1 MSPLTKNVNINE
13 QYNLRFSTFGHCS
26 ATEETEPIYIMPIVN
41 SLNEEK
47 PEINETEGIFK
58 SSYMSTDTR
67 CLSFQDSN
75 INLQNSCLTSLPIP
89 SNNSMS
95 SGSNDLHQSEEIK
108 SSDIE
113 NVFQEH
119 FYTQNDEKIQND
131 ILNHNE
137 THYPIPGQ
145 ISSIQ
150 DEEKKSVVYS
160 SATTAGT
167 LNEFINT
174 NMNCKNE
181 LKSNEIIQELFSS
194 MNENRSRAGIVYQN
208 QITQKSQCT
217 VSSVTSDLIVQKAG
231 SHENSNICDNMAIR
245 VPFANVQLRPNLL
258 FNQNRENV
266 QDLVGLSNLSNS
278 PISKKYIVMYVLPL
292 SSSAQTSVSTSPTLV
307 SKCTEQKTVI
317 ASSRNTN
324 ETYIRLPTADGK
336 ANYLVPSMNQ
346 NDAVGN
352 FLSPS
357 QVCNST
363 VDKTN
368 GDFNGRNGDV
378 QKVRIE
384 SQKAPSEDLKKRKI
398 NDTFPKL
405 NANEIKINKRFINNN
420 TSKSRAPAHREERVD
435 PGKLHISQPPPA
447 KQVPKEKRNI
457 LQIAYNDACKLIEDS
472 TIYHSE
478 SQTLVQTSSVSN
490 TAIVTSVNAAEPA
503 SSNTFSGNYTLLK
516 QMLNSEPS
524 ILLTPHLEKDKNQK
538 PVDISFTNDQVTFQ
552 YSNTEK
558 DNVEQDYITTS
569 FVPERTHEYRCEVC
583 SNVLSKADFLPHLK
597 THSKTLY
604 KCTYCKEIFVKQ
616 VNLIQHMRSHLQPQ
630 VFNCELCNK
639 SFTNILLFRLHLLV
653 HKGLLFICVS
663 CIKLFNKKEDYE
675 NHLKT
680 HSQND
685 LACIECK
692 RSFPNTADSSGVKPN
707 FTCIGCMSAMME
719 SNQVVKA
726 EDVRQES
733 TNVTTIKAEIM
744 TEIEDLCF
752 ICQYCDI
759 ICNGGVELKSHYSNH
774 IIQEIRC
781 VICNERFSK
790 FVSLSV
796 HMKLHHVTRKFSCS
810 FCSKTF
816 EDRRSYQEHSHLK
829 FKPYACIACEKTF
842 SERAELEEHVQ
853 YHKSISIVTCN
864 YCGLKMEFGDI
875 NNIIVHKLDHKRESV
890 VECDN
895 CDCKFL
901 LQSDFADHLNEVHHK
916 KLEIGESDERLSCDK
931 YSVNPQ
937 QRSQQVQNIN
947 EKNFVCQHCQLTY
960 DEFNE
965 LLNHWIKLH
974 PQNELKCFKC
984 SCCSQFFLNE
994 LQWSHHSFQS
1004 EKPSVLLPYSL
1015 QQFNDRL
1022 FKLEPD
1028 TKSIYCCHQCNKS
1041 FGNKID
1047 IIKHVKYH

>member
-1 MSPLTKNVNINE
+1 MSPLTRNVNINE
-13 QYNLRFSTFGHCS
+13 QYNSSLSTFGDCS
-26 ATEETEPIYIMPIVN
+26 MTEETEPIYIMPTVN
-41 SLNEEK
+41 SSNEEK
-47 PEINETEGIFK
+47 PSINETDGIFE
-58 SSYMSTDTR
+58 SSYMSTGT
-67 CLSFQDSN
+67 CLFQDSN
-75 INLQNSCLTSLPIP
+75 INLENSCLMSFPIP
-89 SNNSMS
+89 SDNSMS
-95 SGSNDLHQSEEIK
+95 SSSNDLHQSDEIK
-108 SSDIE
+108 SCDTE
-113 NVFQEH
+113 NIFQEH
-119 FYTQNDEKIQND
+119 IYTQNDEKIQND

-137 THYPIPGQ
+137 THYPISKQ

-150 DEEKKSVVYS
+150 DEEKKSIIYS

-174 NMNCKNE
+174 NMNCRTE
-181 LKSNEIIQELFSS
+181 LKSNEIIQELFSN
-194 MNENRSRAGIVYQN
+194 MNEKRSHAGIIYQN
-208 QITQKSQCT
+208 QTTQKSQCT
-217 VSSVTSDLIVQKAG
+217 VSSVTSELIVQKAS
-231 SHENSNICDNMAIR
+231 SHLNGNISDNMTIR
-245 VPFANVQLRPNLL
+245 VPFANAQLWPNLL

-266 QDLVGLSNLSNS
+266 QDLAGLSTLSTS

-292 SSSAQTSVSTSPTLV
+292 SSSTQTSASTSPTLV
-307 SKCTEQKTVI
+307 SKCTEQRTVI
-317 ASSRNTN
+317 ASSSNTN
-324 ETYIRLPTADGK
+324 ETYIRLPTTDGK
-336 ANYLVPSMNQ
+336 INYLVPVMNQ
-346 NDAVGN
+346 TDVIGN
-352 FLSPS
+352 SLSQS

-363 VDKTN
+363 IDKTN
-368 GDFNGRNGDV
+368 SDLNRKNGDV
-378 QKVRIE
+378 QNVELE
-384 SQKAPSEDLKKRKI
+384 SQNTTSEDLRKSKI
-398 NDTFPKL
+398 NDTFQKF
-405 NANEIKINKRFINNN
+405 NANEMKINKRFINNN
-420 TSKSRAPAHREERVD
+420 TSKLRAPVHREERVD

-447 KQVPKEKRNI
+447 KQIPKEKRNI

-472 TIYHSE
+472 TIYPSE

-490 TAIVTSVNAAEPA
+490 TSIVTSVNSAEPA
-503 SSNTFSGNYTLLK
+503 SSSTFSGNYTLLK
-516 QMLNSEPS
+516 QMLNSDPNIPLAS
-524 ILLTPHLEKDKNQK
+524 QLEKDTNQK

-558 DNVEQDYITTS
+558 EKVEQDYIATS

-583 SNVLSKADFLPHLK
+583 NNVLSKADFLPHLK

-685 LACIECK
+685 LACIQCK
-692 RSFPNTADSSGVKPN
+692 RNFPNTANGSGVKPN
-707 FTCIGCMSAMME
+707 FTCIGCMSATLE

-726 EDVRQES
+726 EDVQEES
-733 TNVTTIKAEIM
+733 TNVMRVKTEIM

-759 ICNGGVELKSHYSNH
+759 ICNGGVELKSHYSDH
-774 IIQEIRC
+774 INQEIRC

-790 FVSLSV
+790 FVNLSV
-796 HMKLHHVTRKFSCS
+796 HMKLHHITRKFSCS
-810 FCSKTF
+810 ICSKTF

-829 FKPYACIACEKTF
+829 FKPYACVACEKTF
-842 SERAELEEHVQ
+842 SERADLEEHVQ
-853 YHKSISIVTCN
+853 YHSNISTVTCN
-864 YCGLKMEFGDI
+864 YCGLKMEFSDI
-875 NNIIVHKLDHKRESV
+875 HSIIVHKLDHERESV

-901 LQSDFADHLNEVHHK
+901 YQSDFADHLSKVHHK
-916 KLEIGESDERLSCDK
+916 KLEVGEPDERLGCDK

-937 QRSQQVQNIN
+937 QHSQQVEETS
-947 EKNFVCQHCQLTY
+947 EKKFVCQHCQLAY

-984 SCCSQFFLNE
+984 SCCSQFFLKE
-994 LQWSHHSFQS
+994 SQWSHHSFQS

-1028 TKSIYCCHQCNKS
+1028 TKGIYCCHQCNKS
-1041 FGNKID
+1041 FGNKTD
-1047 IIKHVKYH
+1047 IIKHVEYH